1 MTEESE
7 KKRMRRMDRRSSRSP
22 DTLETGPEPASGH
35 PGKRMQRRVP
45 KKPSEPQGLNEETNE
60 EEELTDSMRLFF
72 MTCVFLILM
81 GILTWRAG
89 AEQGALPGAVPV
101 LPDSFWEMLCWGTA
115 LLGSAHLSAR
125 LILRRHFLFPSAV
138 LFAAEWFLLRGSG
151 TVLFLIFGAWLI
163 VRAVIAI
170 RRVV

>member
-45 KKPSEPQGLNEETNE
+45 KKPSEPQGLNEETDE

-81 GILTWRAG
+81 GILT
-89 AEQGALPGAVPV
+89 
-101 LPDSFWEMLCWGTA
+101 
-115 LLGSAHLSAR
+115 
-125 LILRRHFLFPSAV
+125 
-138 LFAAEWFLLRGSG
+138 
-151 TVLFLIFGAWLI
+151 
-163 VRAVIAI
+163 
-170 RRVV
+170 